1 MYQTLY
7 RKWRPSQ
14 WDQVIGQE
22 HITSTLQNAVKAE
35 RVAHA
40 YLFAGPR
47 GTGKTSTARILAKA
61 VNCLDEDLSQR
72 PCDQCEHCLAIN
84 TGRYLDLI
92 EIDAASNTSV
102 EDVRDLR
109 EKINFSPNAG
119 RYKVYIID
127 EVHMLSTAAFN
138 ALLKTLEEP
147 PPHAIFILATTEIHK
162 IPATIHSRCQRHEFR
177 RIPVAELVNQL
188 VHVAESENI
197 DIEPEALQL
206 IARQATGSMRDG
218 ISLLD
223 HLSSSKNHVTLEF
236 AERILGTVANQSVI
250 ELVDCAIAQDA
261 KHGLQVI
268 QKTLDAGS
276 DSRIFSRQIV
286 DYLRNV
292 ILVKM
297 GNIDQLDMTKEILI
311 EVKRHAQQV
320 STNQLLEMV
329 RSFNQSSTEARNAW
343 QPSLPLELAL
353 LEVIQKGNGEEGKQ
367 IDDSKQ
373 NPGQLSIKHMKR
385 TPNAPDF
392 EDPERESESRNA
404 NLASSNSSGLTIKN
418 VNEIWRKYLAFVGQ
432 QNKQLQA
439 LLNSCKPFGVKGT
452 VVYLGFNGD
461 FAKSKLEQPDNLE
474 LTQTLLSQL
483 LDTQISIRCFVVNN
497 KQDGIPPDVDSDGMV
512 AAVLRDLGGEI
523 VDVR

>member
-1 MYQTLY
+1 MSQTLY

-14 WDQVIGQE
+14 WDQIIGQE
-22 HITSTLQNAVKAE
+22 HITSTLQNAIKAE

-61 VNCLDEDLSQR
+61 VNCLDADLSQR
-72 PCDQCEHCLAIN
+72 PCDKCEHCQAIN
-84 TGRYLDLI
+84 KGRYLDLI

-109 EKINFSPNAG
+109 EKINFSPNTG

-147 PPHAIFILATTEIHK
+147 PSHAIFILATTEIHK
-162 IPATIHSRCQRHEFR
+162 IPATVHSRCQRHEFR
-177 RIPVAELVNQL
+177 RIPVAELVKQL
-188 VHVAESENI
+188 VRVAKAENI

-223 HLSSSKNHVTLEF
+223 HLSSAKERVTLEF

-250 ELVDCAIAQDA
+250 ELIDCSITQDA
-261 KHGLQVI
+261 QRGLQII

-276 DSRIFSRQIV
+276 DPRIFSRQVV
-286 DYLRNV
+286 DYLRSV

-297 GNIDQLDMTKEILI
+297 GNADQIDTTKEILI
-311 EVKRHAQQV
+311 EIKRHAQQV
-320 STNQLLEMV
+320 STDFLLKML
-329 RSFNQSSTEARNAW
+329 RSFNQSSTESRNAW

-353 LEVIQKGNGEEGKQ
+353 IDVIQQGFSEKGKQ
-367 IDDSKQ
+367 IDDPNQGQGQDPKPTQ
-373 NPGQLSIKHMKR
+373 NKIPNSPDLGESYQVSELGNVNLSGNHQ
-385 TPNAPDF
+385 P
-392 EDPERESESRNA
+392 S
-404 NLASSNSSGLTIKN
+404 LTISQIN
-418 VNEIWRKYLAFVGQ
+418 DVWRKFLGLVGQ
-432 QNKQLQA
+432 QNKQIQA

-452 VVYLGFNGD
+452 VVFLGFNGD
-461 FAKSKLEQPDNLE
+461 FAKSKLEHQENLE
-474 LTQTLLSQL
+474 LT
-483 LDTQISIRCFVVNN
+483 
-497 KQDGIPPDVDSDGMV
+497 
-512 AAVLRDLGGEI
+512 
-523 VDVR
+523 